1 MEKKE
6 EQVQPGQTS
15 WGIRVVPN
23 KGEREKNHPLSR
35 QFNESTKRPSTRNR
49 HGECVCVSVRVCV

>member
-1 MEKKE
+1 MTNPNKERTKNEVGIGNWLRKTDEKKE

-23 KGEREKNHPLSR
+23 KGEREREKKPPA
-35 QFNESTKRPSTRNR
+35 K
-49 HGECVCVSVRVCV
+49 